1 MANEANDKEAIDAP
15 IWYPNLYHKVKEKSE
30 VALRWYS
37 IVNLCFSP
45 LIQTSAY

>member
-15 IWYPNLYHKVKEKSE
+15 IWYPNLYHKVKKSE

-37 IVNLCFSP
+37 IVNVPHFFFP
-45 LIQTSAY
+45 L